1 MSQPAVEV
9 IGAKKLR
16 STLRKAGA
24 DMKDLTAVH
33 REVGGIVAGA
43 ARPTTPRRSGR
54 LASTVRAGA
63 TQTAAIT
70 RAGYARVPYAQPI
83 HWGWPR
89 RGIRAQP
96 WLTVAAQSTE
106 PTWFA
111 RYEAGIESILAKIQG
126 A

>member
-16 STLRKAGA
+16 ATLRKAGA

-33 REVGGIVAGA
+33 REVGAIVAGA
-43 ARPTTPRRSGR
+43 ATPTTPRRTGR

-70 RAGYARVPYAQPI
+70 RAGYARVPYAPPI

-89 RGIRAQP
+89 RGIQARP
-96 WLTVAAQSTE
+96 WLSLAAQSTE

-111 RYEAGIESILAKIQG
+111 RYEAGIAASRDKIKG

>member
-1 MSQPAVEV
+1 VTEPAVEV

-33 REVGGIVAGA
+33 REVGAIVAGA
-43 ARPTTPRRSGR
+43 ATPTTPRRTGR

-70 RAGYARVPYAQPI
+70 RAGYARVPYAPPI

-89 RGIRAQP
+89 RGIQARP
-96 WLTVAAQSTE
+96 WLSIAAQSTE

-111 RYEAGIESILAKIQG
+111 RYEAGIAAILEKIKG